1 MSIFWFLYAL
11 IVSVSAPI
19 VGKNQSMDHSESFLD
34 RAVGCLVGLA
44 VGDAVGTTV
53 EFLPRGSYPKLTDMI
68 GGGPFKLDA
77 GQWTDDTSMALCL
90 AESLIAHH
98 DLNEHDLMSR
108 FDRWVGEG
116 YNSSTGSCF
125 DIGQVTLR
133 AISQFKRT
141 GNPIAGPTKA
151 SDGGNG
157 SVMRLAP
164 VALSWWRDPQHAEVI
179 ARRQS
184 ATTHGSQECLDGCA
198 LLSRVLCSGISGSG
212 VRSICT
218 DDVSWSQSIR
228 NIGLGSWRGKP
239 EPEISSTGYVVHT
252 LEAAFWAFEQSTCF
266 EEAIITAVN
275 LGHDSDT
282 IGAVVGQI
290 AGAVW
295 GLSGIPA
302 KWVERLYDTQR
313 IQDLGRTLFDTGI
326 QRLPLELS

>member
-1 MSIFWFLYAL
+1 MKVPKFSRSFRLWACYFFSRKCKVRTSIL
-11 IVSVSAPI
+11 
-19 VGKNQSMDHSESFLD
+19 GKNQSMDHSEAFLD

-53 EFLPRGSYPKLTDMI
+53 EFLPRGSYPKLIDMI

-90 AESLIAHH
+90 AESIIADP

-141 GNPIAGPTKA
+141 GNPIAGPTKV

-164 VALSWWRDPQHAEVI
+164 VALSSWRDPLNAEVI

-198 LLSRVLCSGISGSG
+198 LLTRVLCSGIAGSG
-212 VRSICT
+212 VRSIYS
-218 DDVSWSQSIR
+218 DDESWVPSIR
-228 NIGLGSWRGKP
+228 NIGLGSWHGKP

-252 LEAAFWAFEQSTCF
+252 LEAAFWAFEQSNCF

-290 AGAVW
+290 AGSVW
-295 GLSGIPA
+295 GLSGIPS
-302 KWVERLYDTQR
+302 KWV
-313 IQDLGRTLFDTGI
+313 
-326 QRLPLELS
+326 